1 MGNFNCVTVV
11 TSKMYLANPRA
22 PNSQV
27 LPQSIL
33 IKFSTK
39 VAQIPRHQT
48 VRMSQC
54 LKLSTLKNKLRFD
67 E

>member
-27 LPQSIL
+27 LTQSIL
-33 IKFSTK
+33 IKFSTM
-39 VAQIPRHQT
+39 AQGALT
-48 VRMSQC
+48 SVWNM
-54 LKLSTLKNKLRFD
+54 NKRSN
-67 E
+67 